1 MRKRLFAPALNRVLA
16 IALAALTAL
25 PLPAQ
30 TPAEAPAPKQ
40 LNIVI
45 LEGEGAINN
54 VRQRVARE
62 SIVQVE
68 DENHKPV
75 AGAAVTFFLPGDGP
89 SGVFPN
95 GSRSI
100 TVLTD
105 EQGKAAARGVKL
117 NKLQGRMQIR
127 VSVSFQGL
135 TSSAVIS
142 QTSMVGAAA
151 AGAGGATAGG
161 VAAGGG
167 ISGKMLAIILI
178 VAAGGAAG
186 GVAAATGG
194 GGGSKTPAA
203 TPVSVT
209 PGTPSVGPPH

>member
-1 MRKRLFAPALNRVLA
+1 MGNCLGMSTISRGLAVLLA
-16 IALAALTAL
+16 CLIAS

-30 TPAEAPAPKQ
+30 TPAPASTPTQ
-40 LNIVI
+40 ISILI

-62 SIVQVE
+62 SIVQVQ

-89 SGVFPN
+89 SGVFAN

-105 EQGKAAARGVKL
+105 EQGKAAIRGMHV

-127 VSVSFQGL
+127 VEASFQGL
-135 TSSAVIS
+135 TTHATIS
-142 QTSMVGAAA
+142 QTSMVGVAA
-151 AGAGGATAGG
+151 AGAGAGG
-161 VAAGGG
+161 AA
-167 ISGKMLAIILI
+167 ISGKLLAIILL
-178 VAAGGAAG
+178 AAAG
-186 GVAAATGG
+186 GVAGGVVAANSGGG
-194 GGGSKTPAA
+194 GGGSKTPA
-203 TPVSVT
+203 SVVVT
-209 PGTPSVGPPH
+209 AGSPTVGPPH